1 MKKIFVIILFS
12 LITFS
17 CSEIDQGCMC
27 TEEYRSYLV
36 TIVDTLGIP
45 VDSLD
50 VTVRDENGDELSVM
64 QDPYPWGAGNYTVMN
79 DSFTQIF
86 CSCTL
91 PEKIYFSATDGN
103 RITNG
108 EFLFKTDEC
117 NCHVY
122 KVSGPDTLVL
132 R

>member
-1 MKKIFVIILFS
+1 MKKITVIILFS

-17 CSEIDQGCMC
+17 CSEIDQDCMC

-36 TIVDTLGIP
+36 TVVDTLGIP

-50 VTVRDENGDELSVM
+50 VTVRDENGAELSVV
-64 QDPYPWGAGNYTVMN
+64 QDQYPWGVGNYTVMS
-79 DSFTQIF
+79 DSFTKIF

-103 RITNG
+103 RIANG
-108 EFLFKTDEC
+108 EFLFNTDEC
-117 NCHVY
+117 YCHVY

-132 R
+132 K